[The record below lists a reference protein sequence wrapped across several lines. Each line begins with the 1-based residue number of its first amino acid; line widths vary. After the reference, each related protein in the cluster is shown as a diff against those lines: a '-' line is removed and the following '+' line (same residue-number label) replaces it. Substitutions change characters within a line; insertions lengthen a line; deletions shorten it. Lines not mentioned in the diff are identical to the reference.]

1 MNDDKDKLLY
11 SEQAKNLQVQLS
23 LIKRTRAEN
32 GRLFF
37 AIECLLIS
45 VKENVT
51 RKSPI
56 ATAIV
61 TTN

>member
-23 LIKRTRAEN
+23 LIRRTRAEN

-37 AIECLLIS
+37 AIECLLIG